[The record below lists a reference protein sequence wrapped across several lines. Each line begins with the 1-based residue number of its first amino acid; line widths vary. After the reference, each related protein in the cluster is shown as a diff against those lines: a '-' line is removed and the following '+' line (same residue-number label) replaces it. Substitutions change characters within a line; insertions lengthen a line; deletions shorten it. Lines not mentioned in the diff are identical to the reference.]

1 MKDKLIKRQGLNII
15 GLFILIVVALF
26 TINNIVVMAKIDT
39 TNYLYLNAIQDSIIW
54 NSIKLSI
61 IVYCTFLLTLKVNSN
76 FKLLESINQTRSV
89 RKSVKV
95 SDIGNST
102 ATNECT
108 IPTDKFSKFS
118 TDDLFMAK
126 DIEGD
131 YKTKTSSIPKAV
143 TTRTGVFTPID
154 DSLYNRNV
162 PLYHPWI
169 AGSPA
174 NLDMNGNSIDKNKL
188 QELLDKIDTKHQ
200 IYEDEDR
207 EHFDGMITKD
217 NLDEVRVDIEIERT
231 TLLDK
236 METFKDMLERGDQ
249 TKKDASKEENEDLDD
264 TVD

>member
-89 RKSVKV
+89 RKAVKV

-126 DIEGD
+126 DIEYIKPKVGTD
-131 YKTKTSSIPKAV
+131 KTRSL
-143 TTRTGVFTPID
+143 FTPID
-154 DSLYNRNV
+154 KTRLQSYVQDNITEKEVERNKVLYSLGI
-162 PLYHPWI
+162 PE
-169 AGSPA
+169 S
-174 NLDMNGNSIDKNKL
+174 
-188 QELLDKIDTKHQ
+188 LLEGKDKINK
-200 IYEDEDR
+200 DES
-207 EHFDGMITKD
+207 E
-217 NLDEVRVDIEIERT
+217 
-231 TLLDK
+231 
-236 METFKDMLERGDQ
+236 
-249 TKKDASKEENEDLDD
+249 EENEGLDD
-264 TVD
+264 TIVKIEWKGSKTISDLNDEILEDKELSLGERIKRMVESNNGNNL